1 MALNDI
7 ATQFRDI
14 FEKLTLVQKISIG
27 AALAAV
33 FITLGVLL
41 VWANRPVYK
50 TLYANMNS
58 DDAPL
63 VIQKL
68 KEGNIPYRLKDGGA
82 SVDVPQELVYD
93 TRLDL
98 AREGLPKGGG
108 AGFELFDKS
117 SYGMTEFLQD
127 VNYQRALQGELA
139 RTIVSLNEIEEARV
153 HLTVPKNRLFIS
165 EEESSKAAVV
175 VKLRSGANL
184 TREQV
189 KAIGSL
195 VAGSVK
201 GLVPEN
207 VQIVDTTGRLLSDF
221 LSEDGSPVMMT
232 QTQLEYQKKIERE
245 LEGKLYGILGRTL
258 GETGAVAKVTAE
270 IDFSKREI
278 NKEEF
283 DREPVLRSAENIE
296 IISKNSP
303 EGPQG
308 VPGVESNL
316 AEPQVLNG
324 NTNSEYEK
332 TEERTNFEIGKTVT
346 KEVKAYG
353 TLKKLSVAVVVDN
366 RSIYRT
372 DNASGKEVM
381 ESVPRTPEELNSIR
395 MLVATAVGFDESRGD
410 QVEVSNISFDTSSQ
424 QQEQTLLKR
433 EKTVE
438 LITIASKYA
447 LAVIILLI
455 FYFAVIR
462 RILKKLDKTVVYNQ
476 DGSIT
481 VTTGGLDSVDV
492 TLKDSA
498 GFPKTLEE
506 LEREVEQELDDS
518 IPMNTD
524 AVKSKVMLKKIEE
537 FCEEDPEGAA
547 NIIKSMLKG

>member
-1 MALNDI
+1 MALQDVV
-7 ATQFRDI
+7 TQFKDI

-33 FITLGVLL
+33 LVTLGVLL
-41 VWANRPVYK
+41 IWANRPVYK
-50 TLYANMNS
+50 TLYANMNA

-63 VIQKL
+63 VIEKL
-68 KEGNIPYRLKDGGA
+68 KEGNVPYRLKDGGGT
-82 SVDVPQELVYD
+82 VEVPQELVYD

-139 RTIVSLNEIEEARV
+139 RTIGSLNEIEEARV
-153 HLTVPKNRLFIS
+153 HLTIPKNRLFIS
-165 EEESSKAAVV
+165 EEESAKAAVV
-175 VKLRSGANL
+175 IKLKRGSELN
-184 TREQV
+184 REQV
-189 KAIGSL
+189 KAISSL
-195 VAGSVK
+195 VSGSVK
-201 GLVPEN
+201 GLIPEN
-207 VQIVDTTGRLLSDF
+207 VQVVDTTGRLLSDF
-221 LSEDGSPVMMT
+221 LGEESSPVMMT
-232 QTQLEYQKKIERE
+232 QTQLEYQKRIERE
-245 LEGKLYGILGRTL
+245 LESKLYGILGRTI

-270 IDFSKREI
+270 IDFSKRETSR
-278 NKEEF
+278 EEF
-283 DREPVLRSAENIE
+283 GREPVIRSSENIE
-296 IISKNSP
+296 TISSNSP

-316 AEPQVLNG
+316 AEPQVLGG
-324 NTNSEYEK
+324 NTNSSYEH
-332 TEERTNFEIGKTVT
+332 TEERSNFEIDKTVT
-346 KEVKAYG
+346 KEVKAFG
-353 TLKKLSVAVVVDN
+353 TIKKISVAVVVDN
-366 RSIYRT
+366 KNVIRT
-372 DNASGKEVM
+372 DESGNQIT
-381 ESVPRTPEELNSIR
+381 ESVPRTQEELNSIR
-395 MLVATAVGFDESRGD
+395 ALVATAVGFDQARGD
-410 QVEVSNISFDTSSQ
+410 QVEVNNISFDTSVQ
-424 QQEQTLLKR
+424 QQEQLLLQR

-447 LAVIILLI
+447 LAVIILLL
-455 FYFAVIR
+455 FYFAVVR
-462 RILKKLDKTVVYNQ
+462 RILKKLDKTVTYND
-476 DGSIT
+476 DGTIT
-481 VTTGGLDSVDV
+481 VSSALDSVDV

-506 LEREVEQELDDS
+506 LEREVEQELDES
-518 IPMNTD
+518 VPMNTD